1 MALIF
6 GNFAISD
13 LAAPLNPGD
22 TSMTVALGT
31 GSLFPS
37 PTGADYFVIVLT
49 DVATKANHE
58 VVWCT
63 ARSGDNLTI
72 VRAKEGTTAQSW
84 IVSDLCY
91 VGPTNGQMAAMAQT
105 AGAEFTG
112 QVLMLTQ
119 AVGNNTTRGAS
130 TAFVQGEF
138 ADRIPTSGEAIAGS
152 NNTKTMT
159 PLRVQNKLDSI
170 YPKLLGMGAFT
181 YGTTTL
187 ETNSVGLTMSATDT
201 IHPTGIPDMT
211 NTKYKLVY
219 TCFPS
224 CEDLSTITR
233 TATGYLFSPMY
244 ARAGTSRIPYTGLIG
259 VQIWQTVA

>member
-13 LAAPLNPGD
+13 LAAPLSPSD

-37 PTGADYFVIVLT
+37 PSGSDYFVIVLT

-91 VGPTNGQMAAMAQT
+91 NGPTNGQMAAMAQL
-105 AGAEFTG
+105 AGAAFTG
-112 QVLMLTQ
+112 TVTVQTP
-119 AVGNNTTRGAS
+119 AAGDNSNEAAS
-130 TAFVQGEF
+130 TEFVQTEF
-138 ADRIPTSGEAIAGS
+138 GQHKADQSEVNAGTVGDIYVSPVTLLFGFAASFGTQGYVKFPSWLGGFIIQWANNLPGTYSWPLTFPSSCYAAVSTLNSVSSAATNTHNGISFNASGYTLTSGGDSSAI
-152 NNTKTMT
+152 
-159 PLRVQNKLDSI
+159 VQHVI
-170 YPKLLGMGAFT
+170 ALG
-181 YGTTTL
+181 
-187 ETNSVGLTMSATDT
+187 
-201 IHPTGIPDMT
+201 
-211 NTKYKLVY
+211 
-219 TCFPS
+219 
-224 CEDLSTITR
+224 R
-233 TATGYLFSPMY
+233 
-244 ARAGTSRIPYTGLIG
+244 
-259 VQIWQTVA
+259 